1 MEQTTQNGFRWRW
14 LWVAALVAATI
25 WLLWRLRGVMLPF
38 ALAAGIAFLLNP
50 LVDKLERRGWQR
62 GYGVFLTLLIL
73 LLLLV
78 AIGLNLIPRLWGNIQ
93 DLSGDYDPLALKF
106 QNLYGNWMARAQQAF
121 PWALPGGK
129 LPPQMQEKIISY
141 LQAHIGQVP
150 GFLGTVLGSIFG
162 FLLMSFL
169 TVIISCWM
177 LLRWHQLGRRLMGL
191 VPERFVPSVSNLSRQ
206 IDRILNAYLRG
217 LITLFILA
225 VIAVTL
231 LLLGLGVKYAFLL
244 GLLAG
249 LGYLIPYFGFPSA
262 TIIISLVALVT
273 GESWT
278 TVFIIIGCLIGLNL
292 SFDYFVTPRII
303 GRKVGLHPITVIFA
317 MLAAGELFGFVGIL
331 IAMPLAAATKAVL
344 QEFFPEFFASPPKS
358 SPPPLESATS
368 GPEAPPPAKTA

>member
-1 MEQTTQNGFRWRW
+1 MEETTQNGFRWRW
-14 LWVAALVAATI
+14 LWVAALIAATI

-38 ALAAGIAFLLNP
+38 YLAAGIAFLLNP
-50 LVDKLERRGWQR
+50 LVDKLERRGWKR
-62 GYGVFLTLLIL
+62 GYGVALTLLIL
-73 LLLLV
+73 LLLLA
-78 AIGLNLIPRLWGNIQ
+78 AIGLNLFRPLWGNIQ
-93 DLSGDYDPLALKF
+93 DLSGDYGLLMQKF
-106 QNLYGNWMARAQQAF
+106 QSLYGNWLARAQQAF

-129 LPPQMQEKIISY
+129 LPPQMEEKIISY

-150 GFLGTVLGSIFG
+150 GFLGKLLGSVFG
-162 FLLMSFL
+162 FLLMLLL

-191 VPERFVPSVSNLSRQ
+191 VPERFKLSATHLSRQ
-206 IDRILNAYLRG
+206 INRILNAYLRG
-217 LITLFILA
+217 LVLLLIIA
-225 VIAVTL
+225 VIVVTL

-262 TIIISLVALVT
+262 TLIISLVALVT

-278 TVFIIIGCLIGLNL
+278 TIIVIIACLIALNL
-292 SFDYFVTPRII
+292 SFDYFISPRII

-331 IAMPLAAATKAVL
+331 LAMPLAAATKAVL
-344 QEFFPEFFASPPKS
+344 QEFFPEFFS
-358 SPPPLESATS
+358 SPPESS
-368 GPEAPPPAKTA
+368 APKGENSVPAPSPKG